1 MSVALEPTTAHG
13 NRPGVPG
20 APEPGKPTHSARG
33 TAAGKAAA
41 ALRRTPIGVWIA
53 AALLAFLVLAAVVP
67 SLLLRQDPYI
77 IDPAAAF
84 TAPSAEHWFGTD
96 QNGRDVFSR
105 VVAGTGQSLLLGLA
119 ATAIGLVLGGLLGIT
134 AGVSGKWLDSAI
146 CRFVEILFAFP
157 GLLLALIVIAVSGT
171 GVVTA
176 AIAVGV
182 GTAPGYARMLRTQTL
197 QVIDAPYVET
207 ALSLGRSRAHI
218 LWHTIVPNVIRP
230 LFVLATLG
238 VGQAIVWASSLSF
251 LGLGAQPPAAE
262 WGAMLA
268 DGRNYLQVA
277 WWIAAFPGIFITLAA
292 LTTTLVGRHLQQR
305 LEAEV

>member
-1 MSVALEPTTAHG
+1 MSVALDPTTG
-13 NRPGVPG
+13 GG
-20 APEPGKPTHSARG
+20 ALPG
-33 TAAGKAAA
+33 TASRLLRAARNTPAGVWAGAAVLAFLALAAA
-41 ALRRTPIGVWIA
+41 APG
-53 AALLAFLVLAAVVP
+53 LLTAH
-67 SLLLRQDPYI
+67 DPYT

-84 TAPSAEHWFGTD
+84 TPPNAAHPFGTD
-96 QNGRDVFSR
+96 QNGRDVFAR
-105 VVAGTGQSLLLGLA
+105 IITGTGQSLLLGLA

-171 GVVTA
+171 GIVTA
-176 AIAVGV
+176 AIAVGI

-197 QVIDAPYVET
+197 QVTAAPYVET
-207 ALSLGRSRAHI
+207 ALALGRSRTHI

-268 DGRNYLQVA
+268 DGRNYIRIA

-292 LTTTLVGRHLQQR
+292 LTTTVVGRHLQQR

>member
-1 MSVALEPTTAHG
+1 MSLTLDPTTTVEG
-13 NRPGVPG
+13 GSS
-20 APEPGKPTHSARG
+20 APATPSPAPSR
-33 TAAGKAAA
+33 AGR
-41 ALRRTPIGVWIA
+41 LVRDTPIGVWIA
-53 AALLAFLVLAAVVP
+53 AALLTFLVLAAVVP
-67 SLLLRQDPYI
+67 AVFLRQDPFG
-77 IDPAAAF
+77 IDPANAF
-84 TAPSAEHWFGTD
+84 QSPTGAHLFGTD

-105 VVAGTGQSLLLGLA
+105 VIAGTGQSLLLGLA
-119 ATAIGLVLGGLLGIT
+119 ATAIGLLLGGALGIT
-134 AGVSGKWLDSAI
+134 AGVSGRQLDSAI

-176 AIAVGV
+176 AVAVGV
-182 GTAPGYARMLRTQTL
+182 GSAPGYARMLRTQTL
-197 QVIDAPYVET
+197 QVVAAPYVET
-207 ALSLGRSRAHI
+207 ALSLGRSRSHI
-218 LWHTIVPNVIRP
+218 LWHTIVPNVARP
-230 LFVLATLG
+230 LFVLVTLG
-238 VGQAIVWASSLSF
+238 IGQAIVWASSLSF

-292 LTTTLVGRHLQQR
+292 LTTTVVGHHLQRR

>member
-1 MSVALEPTTAHG
+1 MSLTLDPTPTAEG
-13 NRPGVPG
+13 
-20 APEPGKPTHSARG
+20 G
-33 TAAGKAAA
+33 TAVPLSPAPAPSRAGR
-41 ALRRTPIGVWIA
+41 LVRNTPIGVWIA
-53 AALLAFLVLAAVVP
+53 AALLAFLVLAALAPFVF
-67 SLLLRQDPYI
+67 LRQDPFE
-77 IDPAAAF
+77 IDPANAF
-84 TAPSAEHWFGTD
+84 QSPNALHLFGTD

-105 VVAGTGQSLLLGLA
+105 VIAGTGQSLLLGLA
-119 ATAIGLVLGGLLGIT
+119 ATAIGLILGGALGIT

-146 CRFVEILFAFP
+146 CRFVEVLFAFP

-182 GTAPGYARMLRTQTL
+182 GSAPGYARMLRTQTL
-197 QVIDAPYVET
+197 QVVAAPYVET
-207 ALSLGRSRAHI
+207 ALSLGRSRSHI
-218 LWHTIVPNVIRP
+218 LWHTIVPNVARP
-230 LFVLATLG
+230 LFVLVTLG
-238 VGQAIVWASSLSF
+238 IGQAIVWASSLSF

-292 LTTTLVGRHLQQR
+292 LTTTVVGHHLQRR

>member
-1 MSVALEPTTAHG
+1 MSVALEPTTIRTPLPGGGQPG
-13 NRPGVPG
+13 NQ
-20 APEPGKPTHSARG
+20 PEGKGGRTRSTALLRG
-33 TAAGKAAA
+33 FRG
-41 ALRRTPIGVWIA
+41 TPIGVWIA
-53 AALLAFLVLAAVVP
+53 AAVLAFLVLAAVVP
-67 SLLLRQDPYI
+67 SLLMVKDPYI
-77 IDPAAAF
+77 IDPAGAF
-84 TAPSAEHWFGTD
+84 TAPNAEHLFGTD

-105 VVAGTGQSLLLGLA
+105 VIAGTGQSLLLGLA

-197 QVIDAPYVET
+197 QVIAAPYVET
-207 ALSLGRSRAHI
+207 ARSLGRSRRHI

-268 DGRNYLQVA
+268 DGRNYIQIA

-292 LTTTLVGRHLQQR
+292 LTTTVVGRHLQQR

>member
-1 MSVALEPTTAHG
+1 MSLTLEPTTTAEG
-13 NRPGVPG
+13 DSG
-20 APEPGKPTHSARG
+20 APAASSPAPSRVGRLAR
-33 TAAGKAAA
+33 T
-41 ALRRTPIGVWIA
+41 TPIGVWIA
-53 AALLAFLVLAAVVP
+53 AALLTFLVLAAVVP
-67 SLLLRQDPYI
+67 SVFLRQDPFE
-77 IDPAAAF
+77 IDPATAF
-84 TAPSAEHWFGTD
+84 QPPGGAHLFGTD

-105 VVAGTGQSLLLGLA
+105 VIAGTGQSLLLGLA
-119 ATAIGLVLGGLLGIT
+119 ATAIGLLLGGALGIT
-134 AGVSGKWLDSAI
+134 AGVSGRWLDSAI

-176 AIAVGV
+176 AVAVGV
-182 GTAPGYARMLRTQTL
+182 GSAPGYARMLRTQTL
-197 QVIDAPYVET
+197 QVNAAPYVET
-207 ALSLGRSRAHI
+207 ALALGRSRSSI
-218 LWHTIVPNVIRP
+218 LWHTVVPNVARP
-230 LFVLATLG
+230 LFVLVTLG
-238 VGQAIVWASSLSF
+238 IGQAIVWASSLSF

-292 LTTTLVGRHLQQR
+292 LTTTVVGHHLQRR

>member
-1 MSVALEPTTAHG
+1 MSVALEPTTARG
-13 NRPGVPG
+13 SLAGSPRPGQP
-20 APEPGKPTHSARG
+20 ASSPRG
-33 TAAGKAAA
+33 TAKAAA
-41 ALRRTPIGVWIA
+41 ALRKTPIGVWIA
-53 AALLAFLVLAAVVP
+53 AALLAFLVIAAVVP
-67 SLLLRQDPYI
+67 SLLIRQDPFV
-77 IDPAAAF
+77 IDPATAF
-84 TAPSAEHWFGTD
+84 TAPNAEHWFGTD

-171 GVVTA
+171 GTVTA

-197 QVIDAPYVET
+197 QVIASPYVET
-207 ALSLGRSRAHI
+207 ALSLGRSRSHI
-218 LWHTIVPNVIRP
+218 LWRTIVPNVVRP

-268 DGRNYLQVA
+268 DGRNYIQLA

-292 LTTTLVGRHLQQR
+292 LTTTVVGRHLQQR

>member
-1 MSVALEPTTAHG
+1 MSVALEPTTT
-13 NRPGVPG
+13 RTPLPGGDQPG
-20 APEPGKPTHSARG
+20 TQPDGGRRRTRITSTLRG
-33 TAAGKAAA
+33 
-41 ALRRTPIGVWIA
+41 LRGTPIGVWIA
-53 AALLAFLVLAAVVP
+53 AAVLAFLVLAAVVP
-67 SLLLRQDPYI
+67 SLLTVKDPYI
-77 IDPAAAF
+77 IDPAGAF
-84 TAPSAEHWFGTD
+84 TAPNAEHLFGTD

-105 VVAGTGQSLLLGLA
+105 VIAGTGQSLLLGLA

-197 QVIDAPYVET
+197 QVIAAPYVET
-207 ALSLGRSRAHI
+207 ARSLGRSRRHI

-268 DGRNYLQVA
+268 DGRNYIQIA

-292 LTTTLVGRHLQQR
+292 LTTTVVGRHLQQR

>member
-1 MSVALEPTTAHG
+1 MSLTLDPTTTAEG
-13 NRPGVPG
+13 GSA
-20 APEPGKPTHSARG
+20 APSSPAPAPSR
-33 TAAGKAAA
+33 AGR
-41 ALRRTPIGVWIA
+41 LVRNTPIGVWIA
-53 AALLAFLVLAAVVP
+53 AALLALLVLAAIAP
-67 SLLLRQDPYI
+67 SVFLRQDPFE
-77 IDPAAAF
+77 IDPANAF
-84 TAPSAEHWFGTD
+84 QSPDGLHLFGTD

-105 VVAGTGQSLLLGLA
+105 VIAGTGQSLLLGLA
-119 ATAIGLVLGGLLGIT
+119 ATAIGLILGGALGIT
-134 AGVSGKWLDSAI
+134 AGVSGRWLDSAI

-182 GTAPGYARMLRTQTL
+182 GSAPGYARMLRTQTL
-197 QVIDAPYVET
+197 QVVAAPYVET
-207 ALSLGRSRAHI
+207 ALALGRSKSHI
-218 LWHTIVPNVIRP
+218 LWHTIVPNVARP
-230 LFVLATLG
+230 LFVLVTLG
-238 VGQAIVWASSLSF
+238 IGQAIVWASSLSF

-292 LTTTLVGRHLQQR
+292 LTTTVVGHHLQRR

>member
-1 MSVALEPTTAHG
+1 MSLTLDPTPTADG
-13 NRPGVPG
+13 
-20 APEPGKPTHSARG
+20 G
-33 TAAGKAAA
+33 TAAPSSPAPAPSRAGR
-41 ALRRTPIGVWIA
+41 LVRNTPIGVWIA
-53 AALLAFLVLAAVVP
+53 AALLAFLVLAALAP
-67 SLLLRQDPYI
+67 SVFLRQDPFE
-77 IDPAAAF
+77 IDPANAF
-84 TAPSAEHWFGTD
+84 QSPNALHLFGTD

-105 VVAGTGQSLLLGLA
+105 VIAGTGQSLLLGLA
-119 ATAIGLVLGGLLGIT
+119 ATAIGLILGGALGIT

-146 CRFVEILFAFP
+146 CRFVEVLFAFP

-182 GTAPGYARMLRTQTL
+182 GSAPGYARMLRTQTL
-197 QVIDAPYVET
+197 QVVAAPYVET
-207 ALSLGRSRAHI
+207 ALSLGRSRSHI
-218 LWHTIVPNVIRP
+218 LWHTIVPNVARP
-230 LFVLATLG
+230 LFVLVTLG
-238 VGQAIVWASSLSF
+238 IGQAIVWASSLSF

-292 LTTTLVGRHLQQR
+292 LTTTVVGHHLQRR

>member
-1 MSVALEPTTAHG
+1 M
-13 NRPGVPG
+13 
-20 APEPGKPTHSARG
+20 
-33 TAAGKAAA
+33 
-41 ALRRTPIGVWIA
+41 
-53 AALLAFLVLAAVVP
+53 LAAVVP
-67 SLLLRQDPYI
+67 SLFLQQDPYV
-77 IDPAAAF
+77 IDPASAFQAPNAAHF
-84 TAPSAEHWFGTD
+84 FGTD

-105 VVAGTGQSLLLGLA
+105 VIAGTGQSLLLGLS
-119 ATAIGLVLGGLLGIT
+119 ATAIGLILGGALGIT

-146 CRFVEILFAFP
+146 CRFVEVLFAFP

-197 QVIDAPYVET
+197 QVIAAPYVET
-207 ALSLGRSRAHI
+207 ALSLGRSRSHI
-218 LWHTIVPNVIRP
+218 LLHTIVPNVVRP
-230 LFVLATLG
+230 LFVLVTLG

-262 WGAMLA
+262 WGATLA

-292 LTTTLVGRHLQQR
+292 LTTTVVGHHLQRR

>member
-1 MSVALEPTTAHG
+1 MSLTLGPTTAEG
-13 NRPGVPG
+13 GTV
-20 APEPGKPTHSARG
+20 AP
-33 TAAGKAAA
+33 AAPAPSRAGR
-41 ALRRTPIGVWIA
+41 LVRNTPIGVWIA
-53 AALLAFLVLAAVVP
+53 AALFAFLVLAAVVP
-67 SLLLRQDPYI
+67 SVFLRQDPFE
-77 IDPAAAF
+77 IDPANAF
-84 TAPSAEHWFGTD
+84 QPPGGAHLFGTD

-105 VVAGTGQSLLLGLA
+105 VIAGTGQSLLLGLA
-119 ATAIGLVLGGLLGIT
+119 ATAIGLLLGGALGIT
-134 AGVSGKWLDSAI
+134 AGVSGRWLDSAI

-176 AIAVGV
+176 AVAVGV
-182 GTAPGYARMLRTQTL
+182 GSAPGYARMLRTQTL
-197 QVIDAPYVET
+197 QVIAAPYVET
-207 ALSLGRSRAHI
+207 ALALGRSRTHL
-218 LWHTIVPNVIRP
+218 LWSTIIPNVARP
-230 LFVLATLG
+230 LFVLVTLG
-238 VGQAIVWASSLSF
+238 IGQAIVWASSLSF

-292 LTTTLVGRHLQQR
+292 LTTTVVGHHLQRR

>member
-1 MSVALEPTTAHG
+1 MSVALDPAT
-13 NRPGVPG
+13 NRSPLPGGPSAGPG
-20 APEPGKPTHSARG
+20 SRSATRR
-33 TAAGKAAA
+33 AGALTN
-41 ALRRTPIGVWIA
+41 ALRSTPAGVWIA
-53 AALLAFLVLAAVVP
+53 VAILAFLVLAAVAP
-67 SLLLRQDPYI
+67 SLLARQDPYI
-77 IDPAAAF
+77 IDPAGAF
-84 TAPSAEHWFGTD
+84 TPPNPEHLFGTD
-96 QNGRDVFSR
+96 QNGRDLFSR
-105 VVAGTGQSLLLGLA
+105 VIAGTGQSLLLGLA

-134 AGVSGKWLDSAI
+134 AGVSGRWLDSAI

-176 AIAVGV
+176 AIAVGI

-197 QVIDAPYVET
+197 QVIAAPYVET
-207 ALSLGRSRAHI
+207 ARSLGRSRAHI
-218 LWHTIVPNVIRP
+218 LWRTIIPNVIRP

-262 WGAMLA
+262 WGAMLS
-268 DGRNYLQVA
+268 DGRNYIQIA

-292 LTTTLVGRHLQQR
+292 LTTTVVGRHLQQR

>member
-1 MSVALEPTTAHG
+1 MSITLAPGTTTDPTPEAPPAPPRT
-13 NRPGVPG
+13 RTG
-20 APEPGKPTHSARG
+20 AARFVQG
-33 TAAGKAAA
+33 
-41 ALRRTPIGVWIA
+41 TPIGVWIA
-53 AALLAFLVLAAVVP
+53 AALLTFLVLAAVVP
-67 SLLLRQDPYI
+67 SVFLQQDPFE
-77 IDPAAAF
+77 IDPANAFAAPG
-84 TAPSAEHWFGTD
+84 AAHPFGTD

-105 VVAGTGQSLLLGLA
+105 VIAGTGQSLLLGLA
-119 ATAIGLVLGGLLGIT
+119 ATAIGLLLGGALGIT
-134 AGVSGKWLDSAI
+134 AGISGKWLDSAI

-176 AIAVGV
+176 ALAVGV

-197 QVIDAPYVET
+197 QVVAAPYVET
-207 ALSLGRSRAHI
+207 ALSLGRSRSHI
-218 LWHTIVPNVIRP
+218 LWHTIVPNVARP
-230 LFVLATLG
+230 LFVLVTLG
-238 VGQAIVWASSLSF
+238 IGQAIVWASSLSF

-292 LTTTLVGRHLQQR
+292 LTTTVVGHHLQRR

>member
-1 MSVALEPTTAHG
+1 MSLTLDPTATAEG
-13 NRPGVPG
+13 
-20 APEPGKPTHSARG
+20 G
-33 TAAGKAAA
+33 TAAASPSVPAPSRAGR
-41 ALRRTPIGVWIA
+41 LVRNTPIGVWIA
-53 AALLAFLVLAAVVP
+53 AALLAFLVLAAIAP
-67 SLLLRQDPYI
+67 SVFLRQDPFA
-77 IDPAAAF
+77 IDPANAF
-84 TAPSAEHWFGTD
+84 QSPDGLHLFGTD

-105 VVAGTGQSLLLGLA
+105 VIAGTGQSLLLGLA
-119 ATAIGLVLGGLLGIT
+119 ATAIGLILGGALGIT

-182 GTAPGYARMLRTQTL
+182 GSAPGYARMLRTQTL
-197 QVIDAPYVET
+197 QVVAAPYVET
-207 ALSLGRSRAHI
+207 ALALGRSTSHI
-218 LWHTIVPNVIRP
+218 LWHTIVPNVARP
-230 LFVLATLG
+230 LFVLVTLG
-238 VGQAIVWASSLSF
+238 IGQAIVWASSLSF

-292 LTTTLVGRHLQQR
+292 LTTTVVGHHLQRR

>member
-1 MSVALEPTTAHG
+1 MSLTLDPTTTAVDG
-13 NRPGVPG
+13 
-20 APEPGKPTHSARG
+20 SAATTPSTARSRTSRLVRG
-33 TAAGKAAA
+33 
-41 ALRRTPIGVWIA
+41 TPIGVWIA
-53 AALLAFLVLAAVVP
+53 AALLAFLVLAAVAP
-67 SLLLRQDPYI
+67 SVFLRQDPFE
-77 IDPAAAF
+77 IDPANAF
-84 TAPSAEHWFGTD
+84 QSPDGAHLFGTD

-105 VVAGTGQSLLLGLA
+105 VIAGTGQSLLLGLA
-119 ATAIGLVLGGLLGIT
+119 ATAIGLVLGGALGIT

-182 GTAPGYARMLRTQTL
+182 GSAPGYARMLRTQTL
-197 QVIDAPYVET
+197 QVVAAPYVET
-207 ALSLGRSRAHI
+207 ALALGRSKSHI
-218 LWHTIVPNVIRP
+218 LWHTIVPNVARP
-230 LFVLATLG
+230 LFVLVTLG
-238 VGQAIVWASSLSF
+238 IGQAIVWASSLSF

-292 LTTTLVGRHLQQR
+292 LTTTVVGHHLQRR

>member
-1 MSVALEPTTAHG
+1 MSLTLDPTTTAEG
-13 NRPGVPG
+13 GSA
-20 APEPGKPTHSARG
+20 APSSPAPAPSR
-33 TAAGKAAA
+33 AGR
-41 ALRRTPIGVWIA
+41 LVRNTPIGVWIA
-53 AALLAFLVLAAVVP
+53 AALLALLVLAAIAP
-67 SLLLRQDPYI
+67 SVFLRQDPFE
-77 IDPAAAF
+77 IDPANAF
-84 TAPSAEHWFGTD
+84 QSPDGLHLFGTD

-105 VVAGTGQSLLLGLA
+105 VIAGTGQSLLLGLA
-119 ATAIGLVLGGLLGIT
+119 ATAIGLILGGALGIT

-182 GTAPGYARMLRTQTL
+182 GSAPGYARMLRTQTL
-197 QVIDAPYVET
+197 QVVAAPYVET
-207 ALSLGRSRAHI
+207 ALALGRSKSHI
-218 LWHTIVPNVIRP
+218 LWHTIVPNVARP
-230 LFVLATLG
+230 LFVLVTLG
-238 VGQAIVWASSLSF
+238 IGQAIVWASSLSF

-292 LTTTLVGRHLQQR
+292 LTTTVVGHHLQRR

>member
-1 MSVALEPTTAHG
+1 MSLTLDPTTTAEGGAH
-13 NRPGVPG
+13 VPA
-20 APEPGKPTHSARG
+20 APPAPSRARRLVR
-33 TAAGKAAA
+33 T
-41 ALRRTPIGVWIA
+41 TPIGVWIA
-53 AALLAFLVLAAVVP
+53 AALLTFLVLAAVVP
-67 SLLLRQDPYI
+67 SVFLRQDPFE
-77 IDPAAAF
+77 IDPADAF
-84 TAPSAEHWFGTD
+84 QSPGGAHLFGTD

-105 VVAGTGQSLLLGLA
+105 VIAGTGQSLLLGLA
-119 ATAIGLVLGGLLGIT
+119 ATAIGLVLGGALGIT

-176 AIAVGV
+176 AVAVGV
-182 GTAPGYARMLRTQTL
+182 GSAPGYARMLRTQTL
-197 QVIDAPYVET
+197 QVVAAPYVET
-207 ALSLGRSRAHI
+207 ALALGRSRSHI
-218 LWHTIVPNVIRP
+218 LWHTVVPNVARP
-230 LFVLATLG
+230 LFVLVTLG
-238 VGQAIVWASSLSF
+238 IGQAIVWASSLSF

-292 LTTTLVGRHLQQR
+292 LTTTVVGHHLQRR